1 MGKALRSSPIP
12 QSISSPPAMSAA
24 RAFSTALR
32 AGVPRAPIAA
42 RFARGYAAAAPS
54 SAATKPPVALFG
66 VDGTYA
72 SALYTAAAKTNALD
86 NTAKSLE
93 QLSAVF
99 QRDAKLAQILRAP
112 TLSVS
117 DKQQIVQELQK
128 HVGQDKDSIVKNF
141 LDTLAQNNRL
151 GVLEGVVN
159 NFGILMG
166 AHRGE
171 IELVVTS
178 AAALDNK
185 TLSRLEAAVT
195 KSQYVANG
203 QKLKVVSKVN
213 PEIKGGL
220 IVEIGDRTIDLSVSS
235 KMAKMNKLLKDTL

>member
-1 MGKALRSSPIP
+1 
-12 QSISSPPAMSAA
+12 MSAA
-24 RAFSTALR
+24 RAFSTAFR
-32 AGVPRAPIAA
+32 AAAPRAPVA
-42 RFARGYAAAAPS
+42 RFAATRGYAAAAPS
-54 SAATKPPVALFG
+54 SAANKPPVALFG

-72 SALYTAAAKTNALD
+72 SALYTAAAKTSTLD

-99 QRDAKLAQILRAP
+99 KKDAKLAEILRAP

-128 HVGQDKDSIVKNF
+128 HIGQDKDGIVKNF

-159 NFGILMG
+159 NFSVLMG

-178 AAALDNK
+178 AAPLDNK
-185 TLSRLEAAVT
+185 TLSRLEAAVS
-195 KSQYVANG
+195 KSQYVAQG

-213 PEIKGGL
+213 PEIRGGL
-220 IVEIGDRTIDLSVSS
+220 VVEIGDRTIDLSVSS